1 MTVSSLMIDGINSLY
16 QFQPLDPV
24 LAVVYGGMLCGAA
37 FGLMLR
43 QGATTGG
50 TELAAR
56 LLKIKVQQ
64 LPIGK
69 LCLIID
75 LAVIVTYS
83 LTFRQLTQA
92 LYSIAVLY
100 ICTAMMDKVV
110 YGGKSAKLAY
120 IISPHHEEITRRLL
134 ELDLGVTLL
143 EGTGA
148 YHRKS
153 TEVVMCAFSRN
164 YIIPVKSWCSKLIQT
179 HLSLYVIHTRSWA
192 RALVSM
198 IPPDCKIA
206 CGEQSPQAKKCSAP
220 HRGNVL
226 RSKKPPL
233 QKFCGDGFIERIDLV
248 RAGFAGASMHAPPVP
263 PATASACRPAVSD
276 RVCPGRTAPG
286 TWLPI
291 RRTAPSGARPATP
304 AVCGYPT

>member
-1 MTVSSLMIDGINSLY
+1 MLSAGASLYWRVDRSCSGAQCFLSRSARWYADTCHEHSLFVLGLKLLGKQVLIGSLYAMTVSSLMIDGINSLY
-16 QFQPLDPV
+16 QFRPLDPV
-24 LAVVYGGMLCGAA
+24 LAVVYGGILCGAA

-75 LAVIVTYS
+75 LVVIATYS

-92 LYSIAVLY
+92 LYSIAALY

-120 IISPHHEEITRRLL
+120 IISPHHEEITHRLL

-143 EGTGA
+143 EGAGA
-148 YHRKS
+148 YYRKS

-164 YIIPVKSWCSKLIQT
+164 YIIPVKSWCSKLIRT
-179 HLSLYVIHTRSWA
+179 HLSLYVIHMRSWA

-206 CGEQSPQAKKCSAP
+206 
-220 HRGNVL
+220 
-226 RSKKPPL
+226 
-233 QKFCGDGFIERIDLV
+233 
-248 RAGFAGASMHAPPVP
+248 
-263 PATASACRPAVSD
+263 
-276 RVCPGRTAPG
+276 
-286 TWLPI
+286 
-291 RRTAPSGARPATP
+291 
-304 AVCGYPT
+304 

>member
-1 MTVSSLMIDGINSLY
+1 MKITDTLKQYALITIGCALYALGFCWCCLPVHLSIGGLTGVAQVLNVFFPALPVGTLTLVMNIPFFVLGLKLLGKQVLIGSLYAMTVSSLMIDGINSLY
-16 QFQPLDPV
+16 QFRSLDPV
-24 LAVVYGGMLCGAA
+24 LAVVYGGILCGAA

-75 LAVIVTYS
+75 LVVIATYS

-92 LYSIAVLY
+92 LYSIAALY

-120 IISPHHEEITRRLL
+120 IISPHHEEITHRLL

-143 EGTGA
+143 EGAGA
-148 YHRKS
+148 YYRKS

-164 YIIPVKSWCSKLIQT
+164 YIIPVKKLVQQIDPNAFIIVCDT
-179 HLSLYVIHTRSWA
+179 HEIL
-192 RALVSM
+192 
-198 IPPDCKIA
+198 
-206 CGEQSPQAKKCSAP
+206 GE
-220 HRGNVL
+220 
-226 RSKKPPL
+226 
-233 QKFCGDGFIERIDLV
+233 GFGVYD
-248 RAGFAGASMHAPPVP
+248 
-263 PATASACRPAVSD
+263 
-276 RVCPGRTAPG
+276 
-286 TWLPI
+286 
-291 RRTAPSGARPATP
+291 
-304 AVCGYPT
+304 PTGL